1 MAIDIKN
8 LVQLIQKKEHA
19 VTSSTSVE
27 DMINILKAAQK
38 AEGSLIRSYDS
49 AGDLPDAATTNERI
63 AYLSDTRT
71 LRFNNGTWDN
81 PLLGAAAVA
90 PYTIQGTVSG
100 YTSGGAPVNA
110 IDVIQK
116 YSFSS
121 DGNSSDVGD
130 LTLARRDLA
139 GQSSS
144 DNGYTT
150 GGHTGPPGAPSNVI
164 DKFPFSTDANATDV
178 GDLTQNIKEQT
189 GQSST
194 THGYASGG
202 YAPPPASPN
211 DVNVIEKFSFSVDGN
226 ATDVGD
232 LTVGRRSRPAGQ
244 TSSSY
249 GYTSGGFG
257 FGVGFPPGRY
267 NTIDKFP
274 FSTDANATDV
284 GDLTALRSGLAGQSS
299 SENGYTSGGNTNNI
313 IDKFPFSSDANA
325 TDVGDLTNSP
335 NDPSGQSSTAS
346 GYTAGGYSIPTTSY
360 LNVIDKFPFATDA
373 NAADVGDLLSTVYKT
388 AGQQV

>member
-1 MAIDIKN
+1 
-8 LVQLIQKKEHA
+8 
-19 VTSSTSVE
+19 
-27 DMINILKAAQK
+27 
-38 AEGSLIRSYDS
+38 
-49 AGDLPDAATTNERI
+49 
-63 AYLSDTRT
+63 
-71 LRFNNGTWDN
+71 
-81 PLLGAAAVA
+81 
-90 PYTIQGTVSG
+90 
-100 YTSGGAPVNA
+100 
-110 IDVIQK
+110 VIQK

-144 DNGYTT
+144 DNGYST
-150 GGHTGPPGAPSNVI
+150 GGHTGSGTHSNVI
-164 DKFPFSTDANATDV
+164 DKFPFAVDANATDV